1 MLGHQSFQRLAAP
14 CRNLRALEPVST
26 NRSWGYSSTNAC
38 ARSSKL
44 RSLLD
49 LVDHHDESPFPQPKW
64 FLMNKKT
71 QLANQ
76 LGKGK
81 RKTTN

>member
-1 MLGHQSFQRLAAP
+1 MPQLTGTGAGEHKSQLGLLLHQRMRQI
-14 CRNLRALEPVST
+14 EQ
-26 NRSWGYSSTNAC
+26 
-38 ARSSKL
+38 L